1 MKEFIYD
8 FFALSSE
15 DIEKWSKI
23 FLASFDEK
31 TQKILIDI
39 LDIFHWNIKKED
51 DLFIKIV

>member
-15 DIEKWSKI
+15 DIEKWSKSF

-39 LDIFHWNIKKED
+39 LDIFHWNIKKKMIC
-51 DLFIKIV
+51 L